1 MRLTTRRSSA
11 APWKHTQYAKIRIAL
26 APDIIGPFAARILQN
41 SFPTARR
48 RPGRSIFP
56 SGLTG
61 GIGFKMRVPMISEV
75 ELQPEL
81 NLAGVAEARRREDL
95 PKIRIVAS

>member
-1 MRLTTRRSSA
+1 METH
-11 APWKHTQYAKIRIAL
+11 KQYAKIRIAF
-26 APDIIGPFAARILQN
+26 APDIIGPCRANTAEPL
-41 SFPTARR
+41 PTARR

>member
-1 MRLTTRRSSA
+1 METH
-11 APWKHTQYAKIRIAL
+11 KQYAKIRIAF
-26 APDIIGPFAARILQN
+26 APDIIGPLPREYCRTPPHCQAG
-41 SFPTARR
+41 
-48 RPGRSIFP
+48 PGRSIFP